1 MTRINFIYELE
12 QLNKEFI
19 TLGRLLE
26 QSIDMTVDAID
37 RLDKEIAKD
46 VIERDDEFDEQE
58 EKITADCI
66 DLIVKQQPI
75 AKDVRNVVATMRV
88 SKEVEKMA
96 DHCETICKYILM
108 LCKEKEVETPDELKK
123 MIDVTKKMVLDVI
136 ENFITKNLQTNKE
149 IVNKE
154 AEINEYFVRL
164 RTDLIADMKEDDA
177 HIDQDVDYLMI
188 GRSMERMAMH
198 AINIAKWIGYIVTGE
213 LASEQ

>member
-46 VIERDDEFDEQE
+46 VIERDDEFDAQE

-66 DLIVKQQPI
+66 ELIVKQQPI
-75 AKDVRNVVATMRV
+75 AKDVRSVVATMRV

-108 LCKEKEVETPDELKK
+108 LCKEKEVETPEELKK

-164 RTDLIADMKEDDA
+164 RTNLIADMKENQT
-177 HIDQDVDYLMI
+177 HIDQNVDYLMI
-188 GRSMERMAMH
+188 GRSMERMAIH
-198 AINIAKWIGYIVTGE
+198 AINIAKWICYIVTGD

>member
-46 VIERDDEFDEQE
+46 VIERDDEFDAQE

-66 DLIVKQQPI
+66 ELIVKQQPI
-75 AKDVRNVVATMRV
+75 AKDVRSVVATMRV

-108 LCKEKEVETPDELKK
+108 LCKEKEVETPEELKK

-149 IVNKE
+149 IVDKE

-164 RTDLIADMKEDDA
+164 RTNLIADMKENQT
-177 HIDQDVDYLMI
+177 HIDQNVDYLMI
-188 GRSMERMAMH
+188 GRSMERMAIH
-198 AINIAKWIGYIVTGE
+198 AINIAKWICYIVTGD

>member
-46 VIERDDEFDEQE
+46 VIERDDEFDAQE

-66 DLIVKQQPI
+66 ELIVKQQPI
-75 AKDVRNVVATMRV
+75 AKDVRSVVATMRV

-108 LCKEKEVETPDELKK
+108 LCKEKEVETPEELKK

-149 IVNKE
+149 IVDKE

-164 RTDLIADMKEDDA
+164 RTNLIEDMKENQS
-177 HIDQDVDYLMI
+177 HIDQNVDYLMI
-188 GRSMERMAMH
+188 GRSMERMAIH
-198 AINIAKWIGYIVTGE
+198 AINIAKWICYIVTGE

>member
-46 VIERDDEFDEQE
+46 VIERDDEFDAQE

-66 DLIVKQQPI
+66 ELIVKQQPI
-75 AKDVRNVVATMRV
+75 AKDVRSVVATMRV

-108 LCKEKEVETPDELKK
+108 LCKEKEVETPEELKK

-164 RTDLIADMKEDDA
+164 RTNLIADMKENQS
-177 HIDQDVDYLMI
+177 HIDQNVDYLMI
-188 GRSMERMAMH
+188 GRSMERMAIH
-198 AINIAKWIGYIVTGE
+198 AINIAKWICYIVTGE